1 MPTNKTKSPIA
12 ENGRLIQIYL
22 FIILDLTYN
31 ATIAKTVNSILE
43 VQYGLDDIIHQ
54 ALTVHI
60 FVADIEPHT
69 SLRQG
74 NHNLGAILLDANL
87 GLEPRLFELLR
98 NESAS
103 SDGINLGNASLL
115 QIPLLNRP
123 CPFHQ

>member
-1 MPTNKTKSPIA
+1 MPADKRKSPIA

-54 ALTVHI
+54 VLTVHI

-69 SLRQG
+69 SPRKG
-74 NHNLGAILLDANL
+74 NHNLGAILLAANL
-87 GLEPRLFELLR
+87 GLEPAFL
-98 NESAS
+98 NS
-103 SDGINLGNASLL
+103 SGMRAQAVMALIWET
-115 QIPLLNRP
+115 RR
-123 CPFHQ
+123 CCKYRC